1 MSRNYQ
7 AAENNFIAMFWPGVS
22 KEEIIRELEEWLGWE
37 IELLSVEITQILS
50 ELAQNFESK
59 IIENLQTTWPDY
71 EKRFV
76 VSLDASNSTK
86 SPSRVF
92 EKMVRAWV
100 ENGRPDQ
107 PDINPGNYRTELP
120 DALRFRYVV
129 NFLEDGEKLHKFIH
143 RELSNPDS
151 NIGKVFDLDDGSIK
165 CSVHDSLNQRNG
177 GERSWKCRLIHK
189 SSQVKT
195 ELQICTQLQ
204 VAWDKKDHF
213 LIFERKRRGLK
224 IQSGDDIQ
232 MKHISDQLYVVDRQ
246 LDELQRSILERLR
259 KTGKRRS

>member
-1 MSRNYQ
+1 MSQNYQ
-7 AAENNFIAMFWPGVS
+7 ADEANFIAKFWPGIS
-22 KEEIIRELEEWLGWE
+22 KEEVIRDLEEWLNWE
-37 IELLSVEITQILS
+37 LKPLSVEITQILL
-50 ELAQNFESK
+50 ELADNFESE
-59 IIENLQTTWPDY
+59 IIETLQTAWPDY

-76 VSLDASNSTK
+76 VLLDDSNATK
-86 SPSRVF
+86 SPGRVL
-92 EKMVRAWV
+92 EKMVRTWI
-100 ENGRPDQ
+100 EDDRPAQ
-107 PDINPGNYRTELP
+107 PNINPGNYRTALP

-129 NFLEDGEKLHKFIH
+129 NFLEDGEKLHEFIQC
-143 RELSNPDS
+143 ELENSAS
-151 NIGKVFDLDDGSIK
+151 RLGKVFKLDDGSIK
-165 CSVHDSLNQRNG
+165 CSVHDPLNQRNG

-189 SSQVKT
+189 REQVKM

-224 IQSGDDIQ
+224 IQSGDEIQ

-246 LDELQRSILERLR
+246 LDELQCSILARLR